1 MRIIVCSSYVCSS
14 GLPQMAMETL
24 VGHPLVL
31 AVSFTGSTRVGHLVL
46 QASAAAGVKRVA
58 LELGGNAPFI
68 VTADADLDQAVRV
81 AVAAKFQT
89 TGQDCCAVTRIYVQR
104 SLYESFLER
113 YAGAVREL
121 RVGPGLDEARQLVP

>member
-1 MRIIVCSSYVCSS
+1 MRMSDWSSDVCSSD
-14 GLPQMAMETL
+14 L
-24 VGHPLVL
+24 
-31 AVSFTGSTRVGHLVL
+31 SFTGSTRVGHLVL

-89 TGQDCCAVTRIYVQR
+89 TGQDCCAVNRIYVHR
-104 SLYESFLER
+104 RDRKSTRLNSSH
-113 YAGAVREL
+113 
-121 RVGPGLDEARQLVP
+121 

>member
-1 MRIIVCSSYVCSS
+1 MRMSDWSSDVCSSD
-14 GLPQMAMETL
+14 L
-24 VGHPLVL
+24 
-31 AVSFTGSTRVGHLVL
+31 SFTGSTRVGHLVL

-89 TGQDCCAVTRIYVQR
+89 DRKSVGLGKRVSGRVDLGGRRI
-104 SLYESFLER
+104 LNKKNK
-113 YAGAVREL
+113 AINN
-121 RVGPGLDEARQLVP
+121 